1 MKRICFLRP
10 QLLNSA
16 TVFHTLVGEWLL
28 QWQWQCSNVTT
39 MPLQAPVELRNPET
53 WEQQQQPPVETHSYH
68 SRVHCVSLLLQQSNL
83 SAAAEYFSAG
93 PQQRPMP
100 TTTTP
105 PLHCFIFSHCSFTD
119 FSQKITIKVS
129 PQKGL
134 EWLQFHRIQRLFY
147 LLQYTSILVLVYI
160 SIHRRMVASK
170 LQL

>member
-1 MKRICFLRP
+1 M
-10 QLLNSA
+10 
-16 TVFHTLVGEWLL
+16 V
-28 QWQWQCSNVTT
+28 QCSVAASSL
-39 MPLQAPVELRNPET
+39 PAPVE
-53 WEQQQQPPVETHSYH
+53 
-68 SRVHCVSLLLQQSNL
+68 SRAQCGKLQLSSGIRKPGSSSSSHRLKPTLTTAEYIVSLCCCSRILFLLQQSTFLLQQSN
-83 SAAAEYFSAG
+83 

-119 FSQKITIKVS
+119 ISQKITIKVS

-170 LQL
+170 FHL